1 MDIVCNHCG
10 AAGPASNVEVVE
22 GQVRV
27 TCGSCG
33 HASVL
38 GGGAAVAGQAPRGPR
53 ELDPGLPPVK
63 CPKCGHRQYDESA
76 CHKCGLMFSK
86 VREGITPPWERHD
99 RTKRDKI
106 AQAQRLWE
114 AVVASPADAARHAAF
129 VDFCRTN
136 AIADHAARR
145 YRHYVADHPSDALAQ
160 RYLQQTVQDAHAVAQ
175 ALVSSASGDF
185 SAGAKRVRH
194 ITMAFVILL
203 LVALAVFAFRTFQ
216 QQAAPF
222 AGY

>member
-1 MDIVCNHCG
+1 M
-10 AAGPASNVEVVE
+10 
-22 GQVRV
+22 
-27 TCGSCG
+27 
-33 HASVL
+33 
-38 GGGAAVAGQAPRGPR
+38 
-53 ELDPGLPPVK
+53 
-63 CPKCGHRQYDESA
+63 
-76 CHKCGLMFSK
+76 
-86 VREGITPPWERHD
+86 
-99 RTKRDKI
+99 
-106 AQAQRLWE
+106 
-114 AVVASPADAARHAAF
+114 
-129 VDFCRTN
+129 DFCRTN